1 MNHQEAACRRSAC
14 AAALRTVLEDSV
26 VAEALWEL
34 ERYFQAVEAQG
45 LSISPDLQDPA
56 LQWVLKDLGRNYLL
70 NERALQRLG
79 DAMTRAWRADPD
91 LLPED
96 PWVEMQAQRGVRP
109 VRQPARS
116 EKEQYWHHMTIHTFQ
131 ILWHTSWHGRVLYK
145 ARQWLYALDQWL
157 LRRMEE
163 NYGRSG

>member
-1 MNHQEAACRRSAC
+1 MNPQEAAFRRSAC

-34 ERYFQAVEAQG
+34 ERAFDALEVDG
-45 LSISPDLQDPA
+45 FSGVLDGQDPA
-56 LQWVLKDLGRNYLL
+56 LQRMLQDLGRNYLL

-79 DAMTRAWRADPD
+79 EAMTRAWRADPD
-91 LLPED
+91 QLPED
-96 PWVEMQAQRGVRP
+96 PWVEMQAQRGIRP
-109 VRQPARS
+109 LRQPARS
-116 EKEQYWHHMTIHTFQ
+116 EKEQCWHHMSIHSFQ
-131 ILWHTSWHGRVLYK
+131 VLWQKSWHGRVLYK
-145 ARQWLYALDQWL
+145 VRQGLHALDQWL